1 MNRDESPLRYMPW
14 FIRDAI
20 VWPFRVFV
28 ATSVVIDLLVWRLAT
43 NTHMG
48 GPGPAGTVLDMPHG
62 LQVAIWS
69 SGLTIAI
76 LMTVGGIV
84 GTDLERGYYRSL
96 FSKPMSPA
104 WYYLQRF
111 LVGAAV
117 ILLTPLVLG
126 VGLALALRSN
136 MGLTWHLI
144 GQIGL
149 SYLLVGSATFLVS
162 RFSSKGW
169 LFVFLASVLESVV
182 SHVTMVPGVP
192 AWLKILHQ
200 ALPPFELTQPALPVP
215 TGGALWHVV
224 AYGAG
229 MLALAL
235 TLLRT
240 RPLGNGITS

>member
-1 MNRDESPLRYMPW
+1 MKRDHSRLRYLPW
-14 FIRDAI
+14 FVRDAV
-20 VWPFRVFV
+20 VWPFRMFV
-28 ATSVVIDLLVWRLAT
+28 LACVVIDLLVWRFAT
-43 NTHMG
+43 NTHLR
-48 GPGPAGTVLDMPHG
+48 GPGPGGASLDIPHG
-62 LQVAIWS
+62 IQAAVWS

-76 LMTVGGIV
+76 LMTLGGIV

-96 FSKPMSPA
+96 FSKPMSPL

-117 ILLTPLVLG
+117 ILLTSLVLG
-126 VGLALALRSN
+126 AGLALGLGSN
-136 MGLTWHLI
+136 MGLTWDLI

-169 LFVFLASVLESVV
+169 LFVFLASFLQSVV
-182 SHVTMVPGVP
+182 SHVTILPGVP
-192 AWLKILHQ
+192 GWLKVLHQ
-200 ALPPFELTQPALPVP
+200 ALPPFDLLQPALPVP
-215 TGGALWHVV
+215 SGGDLWHVV
-224 AYGAG
+224 AYGAA

-240 RPLGNGITS
+240 RPLGSGITS